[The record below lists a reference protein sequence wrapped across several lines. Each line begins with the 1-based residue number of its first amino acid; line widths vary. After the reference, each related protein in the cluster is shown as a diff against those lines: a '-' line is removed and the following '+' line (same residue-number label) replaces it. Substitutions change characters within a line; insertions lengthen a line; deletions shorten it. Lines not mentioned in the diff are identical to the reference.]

1 MSDQVHC
8 GGARCFRCEKPVDS
22 EGYRRRALAY
32 VRDNYYVC
40 PSCIEDI
47 RKGGQHNDIDT
58 MKSQLA
64 AMTAELRNIS
74 QHLHYEEF
82 SWLFVVGGMLQV
94 VVFSMLYRGYQAV
107 EPVPSL
113 LWGVI
118 VQLMAITAFIVGKLK

>member
-1 MSDQVHC
+1 VSDKSSTAQ
-8 GGARCFRCEKPVDS
+8 ARCFRCEKPVSS
-22 EGYRRRALAY
+22 EDIAAGIAY

-40 PSCIEDI
+40 PACIDDV
-47 RKGGQHNDIDT
+47 RKGHLHTDSDT

-64 AMTAELRNIS
+64 ALTAEVRNIS

-82 SWLFVVGGMLQV
+82 SWLFVVGGILQV
-94 VVFSMLYRGYQAV
+94 VVLLILYRSYQAV
-107 EPVPSL
+107 EPVPAL